1 MFLRLVSSAPRGS
14 LFVQAFIPEP
24 TQKRKTCPPQN
35 QPKNIHVAATDGG
48 GLHVPAS
55 FARKTRAKDFGTDD
69 KIFSQSLKAGQNIW
83 TGGVGDRH
91 KQGGF
96 PRLNPLNQVKAF
108 GLAFY
113 DDWCYYRYTS

>member
-1 MFLRLVSSAPRGS
+1 MFLPLVSSAPPSSFYPGTSKKNSTLPPRTAAGS
-14 LFVQAFIPEP
+14 TPLRVLP
-24 TQKRKTCPPQN
+24 
-35 QPKNIHVAATDGG
+35 
-48 GLHVPAS
+48 
-55 FARKTRAKDFGTDD
+55 RKTRAKDFGTDD